1 MQIYKRD
8 IRQGTAVEH
17 TNIQKTGHRG
27 AASSEIAKIAL
38 NTQR

>member
-27 AASSEIAKIAL
+27 AASSIAKIAL